1 MLKRMD
7 LATDSLVFIFYFFS
21 PTREV
26 LLGASARG
34 PGDGFIF
41 RRPINGSQ
49 LCPGRYVLHLI
60 YFYFILFLF
69 FRRNCQMD
77 PAGSWPA
84 CASFFFCFFL
94 FLFFRRTIKWIL
106 LCPSRYVS
114 SRYVSSRYVS
124 NCDRVAQF
132 WWLRLKKKKHTQEC
146 TRLIAAQFWRL

>member
-1 MLKRMD
+1 MAAIKGMRQKKQTFFFHVE
-7 LATDSLVFIFYFFS
+7 AHGWTWRRIHLVFVFYFFS

-60 YFYFILFLF
+60 YFYFYFISILQTHYQIVIELHDSGG
-69 FRRNCQMD
+69 C
-77 PAGSWPA
+77 G
-84 CASFFFCFFL
+84 
-94 FLFFRRTIKWIL
+94 
-106 LCPSRYVS
+106 
-114 SRYVSSRYVS
+114 
-124 NCDRVAQF
+124 
-132 WWLRLKKKKHTQEC
+132 LKNKNIQEC